1 MSESPVELVF
11 IPSPGLSHVIPTV
24 EAAKLLLARGGD
36 RLTVTVLIVRLPEK
50 GDDKTDKMLS
60 DIKATVPRL
69 RFVELPFDH
78 NAPGADSPVFRFTY
92 ILSCGDKIKQLLS
105 DLIDKP
111 SVPGSRLVGL
121 VLDMFCTNLIQVGK
135 ELSIPSY
142 VYYTSGAFSFGVFY
156 DIISLKFDQNQ
167 DMTQYMHSDTKQL
180 SSRCAS
186 HPIPA
191 KLIPLFLID
200 GSPIG
205 EIMVEFFRKFAGA
218 KGVLINTF
226 YELESYAVDSL
237 SAHYNNY
244 PKIYPIGPML
254 KDIAV
259 SGDPSV
265 ADLMTWLD
273 DQPEESVVFLCFG
286 TMGAFDG
293 AQVKEFAKALEDSG
307 SRFVW
312 SLRKPTSS
320 LLPAE
325 YGDYGEVL
333 PEGFLERTAGRG
345 RVLGWA
351 PQAAVLAH
359 PAVGGFVSHCGWNS
373 VLESVWHGVPVAA
386 LPLYAEQQLNAFELV
401 RTLGMAEEIKI
412 DYKLDVTRQEPAP
425 EIVPAGDIE
434 AAIRRVMAAEG
445 GVRGKVKEM
454 QRKSRE
460 VLEEGGS
467 SWTSQEDFFQDVLK
481 NVGLE

>member
-36 RLTVTVLIVRLPEK
+36 RLAVTVLIISLPED
-50 GDDKTDKMLS
+50 GNDKTDKMLS

-69 RFVELPFDH
+69 RFIGLPFDH

-105 DLIDKP
+105 DLIEEP

-121 VLDMFCTNLIQVGK
+121 VLDMFCTNLIQVGE

-142 VYYTSGAFSFGVFY
+142 VYYTAGAFSLGVLY
-156 DIISLKFDQNQ
+156 DMISLRFDQDQ
-167 DMTQYMHSDTKQL
+167 DVTQYKDSDTKQL
-180 SSRCAS
+180 SSPCAS
-186 HPIPA
+186 QPLPA
-191 KLIPLFLID
+191 KILPLFVVD
-200 GSPIG
+200 GTPTGDI
-205 EIMVEFFRKFAGA
+205 VLDYFRKFAGA
-218 KGVLINTF
+218 KGVLVNTF
-226 YELESYAVDSL
+226 YELESYAIDSL
-237 SAHYNNY
+237 HAHYNNY
-244 PKIYPIGPML
+244 PKVYPVGPML
-254 KDIAV
+254 KNNPD
-259 SGDPSV
+259 SGDPSA

-273 DQPEESVVFLCFG
+273 DQPEDSVVFLCFG
-286 TMGAFDG
+286 TMGAFEE
-293 AQVKEFAKALEDSG
+293 AQVKEFAEALEGSG

-320 LLPAE
+320 LLPTE
-325 YGDYGEVL
+325 YEDFGEVL

-345 RVLGWA
+345 RVIGWA

-412 DYKLDVTRQEPAP
+412 DYKLDVTRQEPGP

-445 GVRGKVKEM
+445 GVRRKVKEM

-467 SWTSQEDFFQDVLK
+467 SWTSQKDFFQDVLR